1 MARLFFSLYIV
12 IALSLILL
20 AAAMDNLFYTDSPQV
35 SPPAES
41 IGIVFREL
49 YPKHDISKLATNA
62 DIQMSWKN
70 PKSMAWPDAIAKRL
84 NNGKPVLLHD
94 NIARQQL
101 YVQMRDGRLLEL
113 TFKQQSP
120 PQTSYLLYSSLFFIL
135 LSIPLALWVWPLWRD
150 LNALKAATQTLHG
163 DGSLSKVELSA
174 HSPLKPIADAFNQL
188 SLKIKQLL
196 LNKREL
202 TGAVAHEFRT
212 PLARLKFALAL
223 KPQVGASPWK
233 AMRED
238 VDELESLVQEMLDYS
253 SMETSAPEMDMSE
266 IPLKQISEDIV
277 NKMAY
282 QHSIHLHVEGHD
294 HIVLA
299 DAHFVQR
306 SLQNL
311 LQNALRYAHQ
321 EIVIRILRQHNTVII
336 HVDDDGP
343 GIDEQMSE
351 RIFDPFFRP
360 DSSRDR
366 LRGGAGLGLAIVRRI
381 QQWHGGTCTVETSPL
396 GGARF
401 ILTYPALDSLPNPP
415 SSSH

>member
-1 MARLFFSLYIV
+1 MARLFISLYLV

-20 AAAMDNLFYTDSPQV
+20 AAAMDNLFYDDTPQSSPA
-35 SPPAES
+35 AES
-41 IGIVFREL
+41 VGVLFRHL
-49 YPKHDISKLATNA
+49 YPKHDISQLAA
-62 DIQMSWKN
+62 KSGMHMSWKN
-70 PKSMAWPDAIAKRL
+70 PDSLAWPDSIQKRL
-84 NNGKPVLLHD
+84 QAGQPVVIHD
-94 NIARQQL
+94 NINRQQL
-101 YVQMRDGRLLEL
+101 YIQMVDGRLLEL
-113 TFKQQSP
+113 TFNQQVQQ
-120 PQTSYLLYSSLFFIL
+120 QTSYLLYSSLFFVL

-150 LNALKAATQTLHG
+150 LNALKAATQTLHA
-163 DGSLSKVELSA
+163 DGSLAKVELST

-188 SLKIKQLL
+188 GLKIKQLL

-223 KPQVGASPWK
+223 KPQVGSSPWK

-266 IPLKQISEDIV
+266 IPLKQICEDIV
-277 NKMAY
+277 NKLAY
-282 QHSIHLHVEGHD
+282 QHDKHLHVEGFD
-294 HIVLA
+294 HIIIA

-311 LQNALRYAHQ
+311 LQNALRYASK
-321 EIVIRILRQHNTVII
+321 EIFIRILRQHNTII
-336 HVDDDGP
+336 LYVDDDGP
-343 GIDEQMSE
+343 GIDEENHE
-351 RIFDPFFRP
+351 RIFDPFYRP

-366 LRGGAGLGLAIVRRI
+366 TRGGAGLGLAIVRRI

-401 ILTYPALDSLPNPP
+401 VLSYPAIDAEPLNNLTSG
-415 SSSH
+415 